1 MTKFK
6 AIFVAALATLF
17 TGCMNAYVRW
27 PTTSREIES
36 VYQSTGEMA
45 GITLIA
51 SFPQMMSDNGSPDGF
66 IPENLISIPFFGL
79 PCFVDTVL
87 EGVVDTICLPYDI
100 PISIH
105 REKDKV
111 VK

>member
-1 MTKFK
+1 
-6 AIFVAALATLF
+6 
-17 TGCMNAYVRW
+17 
-27 PTTSREIES
+27 
-36 VYQSTGEMA
+36 MA

-51 SFPQMMSDNGSPDGF
+51 SFPQMMADSGSHPAF
-66 IPENLISIPFFGL
+66 MWENCISIPFFGL

-100 PISIH
+100 PVSIH
-105 REKDKV
+105 RKKYKV

>member
-1 MTKFK
+1 
-6 AIFVAALATLF
+6 
-17 TGCMNAYVRW
+17 
-27 PTTSREIES
+27 
-36 VYQSTGEMA
+36 MA

-51 SFPQMMSDNGSPDGF
+51 SFPQMMADSGPHPAF
-66 IPENLISIPFFGL
+66 MWENCISIPFFGL

-100 PISIH
+100 PVSIH

-111 VK
+111 VREQEGN